1 MINRVAMIVLL
12 MACATTAH
20 SQEDQR
26 APDQQQRSPPAV
38 LSLWNRPI
46 MTFRATVGGV
56 EPEDRAR
63 NAKARINARALSLPV
78 RPVTTRDARVGTD
91 TGVLVVIGDDPLFGV
106 VPGDIDP
113 ESLRTPEQVATEA
126 ASQLSAALV
135 ARSKQLAL
143 PNLLRGVGLALV
155 AVLLFI
161 AAIRLILVARE
172 FAIRRVDGLLRGREL
187 AIAGIDILPTL
198 TTVERATFRVL
209 SWGLIGVC
217 TYLVLTF
224 ILHLFPYTAP
234 LGERLGDYLS
244 DMAVD
249 GAHAAIR
256 SLPHI
261 IAVIA
266 VLLITRAVALWVARL
281 LAEVEHGAR
290 TVHWLAQE
298 QARATRRIATGVV
311 WILGVAIAYS
321 LLPWSGSVVFQGMS
335 LVLGLGVS
343 LASAGLVNHWISGLV
358 VLYSRSYRVGDF
370 VRIGETEGVVT
381 EMGALATKLRTIRR
395 EEITIPNAV
404 MTSDK
409 LTNFTRLA
417 GESGAVLS
425 VSLSIGYDVSWDQV
439 RTLLQ
444 AAAAATSGVRRDPA
458 PRVLQWEL
466 NTFSVL
472 YLLHVY
478 LERAEE
484 RAQVRSE
491 LNSRILDTFA
501 AAGVQIMTP
510 AFESQ
515 PEKRVIAGASSLPQ
529 DPVASGSR
537 A

>member
-1 MINRVAMIVLL
+1 MINRGAMIVLL
-12 MACATTAH
+12 MACVTTAYA
-20 SQEDQR
+20 QDQR

-46 MTFRATVGGV
+46 VTFRATVGGV
-56 EPEDRAR
+56 EPEQRAR
-63 NAKARINARALSLPV
+63 NSRARINATALSLPV
-78 RPVTTRDARVGTD
+78 RPVTTQQARVGTD
-91 TGVLVVIGDDPLFGV
+91 TGVLVLVGDDILFGV

-113 ESLRTPEQVATEA
+113 ESLSTPEQVATEA
-126 ASQLSAALV
+126 ASRLSAALV

-143 PNLLRGVGLALV
+143 PNLLRGVGLALL

-161 AAIRLILVARE
+161 AAVRLILVARE

-217 TYLVLTF
+217 TYLALTF
-224 ILHLFPYTAP
+224 VLHLFPYTAP
-234 LGERLGDYLS
+234 LGERLGEYLS
-244 DMAVD
+244 DMVVNAFQ
-249 GAHAAIR
+249 AAIR
-256 SLPHI
+256 SLPQM

-266 VLLITRAVALWVARL
+266 VLLITRAVALWIARL
-281 LAEVEHGAR
+281 LAEVEHGVR

-298 QARATRRIATGVV
+298 QARATRRITTGVV
-311 WILGVAIAYS
+311 WVLGVAIAYS
-321 LLPWSGSVVFQGMS
+321 LLPWSGSIVFQGMS

-358 VLYSRSYRVGDF
+358 VLYSRSYRVGDY

-417 GESGAVLS
+417 SESGAVLS
-425 VSLSIGYDVSWDQV
+425 VSIAIGYAVPWERV
-439 RTLLQ
+439 RTLLLE
-444 AAAAATSGVRRDPA
+444 AAVATPGVRRDPA

-466 NTFSVL
+466 TDFSVL
-472 YLLHVY
+472 YQLHVY

-484 RAQVRSE
+484 RVQVRSE

-510 AFESQ
+510 HFESQ
-515 PEKRVIAGASSLPQ
+515 PEKPVIAGAASLPQ
-529 DPVASGSR
+529 EAVAGSGR
-537 A
+537 L